1 MSFRYGAYIMDDNGY
16 EPWIV
21 YWFKMNTF
29 DIELVVDWIL
39 LDVFWM
45 KLFFECVLVL
55 EVIIIIKL

>member
-1 MSFRYGAYIMDDNGY
+1 MDDNGY

-29 DIELVVDWIL
+29 DIEVVVDWIL